1 MEKIAI
7 CAIFKDEAP
16 YLLEWIAFH
25 RMIGVDLFV
34 LYDNG
39 STDGGAELVRQ
50 SSFAKNVTILDWPDR
65 PGQLSAYRHFH
76 ATYAQ
81 AFT

>member
-1 MEKIAI
+1 MDKIGV

-25 RMIGVDLFV
+25 RMVGIDLLV

-39 STDGGAELVRQ
+39 STDGGPELIRR
-50 SSFAKNVTILDWPDR
+50 SSL
-65 PGQLSAYRHFH
+65 PGM
-76 ATYAQ
+76 
-81 AFT
+81 

>member
-1 MEKIAI
+1 MLKIAV

-25 RMIGVDLFV
+25 KMVGVDLFV

-39 STDGGAELVRQ
+39 SSDGGSDVVRR
-50 SSFAKNVTILDWPDR
+50 SDFARNVALIDWSDR
-65 PGQLSAYRHFH
+65 PGQLSDRKSVV
-76 ATYAQ
+76 
-81 AFT
+81 